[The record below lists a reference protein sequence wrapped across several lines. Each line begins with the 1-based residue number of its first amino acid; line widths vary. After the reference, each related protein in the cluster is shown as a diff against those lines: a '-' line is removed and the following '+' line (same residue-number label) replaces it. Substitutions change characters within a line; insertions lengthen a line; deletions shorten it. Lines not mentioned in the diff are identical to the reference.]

1 MKKFVIAALCSFA
14 LVGFVIADEFTA
26 TLTKVD
32 GNKIEAK
39 KGKKGEDPTILK
51 LDLAKNVKVAKGMF
65 DMDTK
70 KWSPGEE
77 IKDGLKSDTFT
88 KIGDNGMQVR
98 LTVADDGADK
108 GKVTQI
114 LVTGKGGK
122 KKGG

>member
-1 MKKFVIAALCSFA
+1 MKKFVMAALCSFA

-26 TLTKVD
+26 TLTKVT
-32 GNKIEAK
+32 GSTVEGK
-39 KGKKGEDPTILK
+39 KGKKGEDAKEFK

-70 KWSPGEE
+70 KWSAGDAIEG
-77 IKDGLKSDTFT
+77 GLKADAFT
-88 KIGDNGMQVR
+88 TIGEKGLQVR
-98 LTVADDGADK
+98 ITTADDGADK